1 MSKINFEEDVANID
15 QTGLESVAELLR
27 KQLQMEAEIETEEA
41 ALKNLK
47 EKHRKLSEQVIPERM
62 AELGMT
68 STTMAD
74 GSRVDIV
81 ENIYVSIP

>member
-27 KQLQMEAEIETEEA
+27 EQLRLESAIESAEEQ
-41 ALKNLK
+41 LKGYK
-47 EKHRKLSEQVIPERM
+47 EHLRKLSGEVIPGKM

-68 STTMAD
+68 STD
-74 GSRVDIV
+74 
-81 ENIYVSIP
+81 YVRWF